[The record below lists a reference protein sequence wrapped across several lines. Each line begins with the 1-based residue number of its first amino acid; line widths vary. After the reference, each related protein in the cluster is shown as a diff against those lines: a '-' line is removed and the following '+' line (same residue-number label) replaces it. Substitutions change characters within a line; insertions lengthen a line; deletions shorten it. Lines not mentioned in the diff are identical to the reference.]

1 MGKKHRKKNKS
12 KIKCTAGMPK
22 VSICTPTYNRRR
34 FIPFLIQCYEGQTY
48 PRSLMEWIVVDD
60 GDDPVGDLFTDIP
73 GVKYFY
79 QKEKMKLGRKRNYMH
94 EKNYR
99 RYYYIYGR

>member
-1 MGKKHRKKNKS
+1 
-12 KIKCTAGMPK
+12 MPK

-60 GDDPVGDLFTDIP
+60 GDDPVGDLFADVS

-79 QKEKMKLGRKRNYMH
+79 QKEKMKLGKKRNYMH
-94 EKNYR
+94 EKTTGDII
-99 RYYYIYGR
+99 IYMVCVLDVLMHLK